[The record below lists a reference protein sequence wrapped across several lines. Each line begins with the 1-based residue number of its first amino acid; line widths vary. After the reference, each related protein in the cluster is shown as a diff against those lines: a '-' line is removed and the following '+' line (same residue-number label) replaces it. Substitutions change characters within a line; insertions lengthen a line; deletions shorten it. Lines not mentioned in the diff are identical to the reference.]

1 MCVAFQRKGLREFF
15 QQEIEICTK
24 PVTSMQ
30 KGDVTK
36 AKEKPYQ
43 VIERKE
49 NGDWKRK
56 VH

>member
-1 MCVAFQRKGLREFF
+1 MK
-15 QQEIEICTK
+15 
-24 PVTSMQ
+24 
-30 KGDVTK
+30 KGDVAK

-49 NGDWKRK
+49 NRDWKRR

>member
-1 MCVAFQRKGLREFF
+1 MRVAFQRKGLREFF

-24 PVTSMQ
+24 PVTSMK
-30 KGDVTK
+30 KGDVAK
-36 AKEKPYQ
+36 AKEKPYK

-49 NGDWKRK
+49 NGDWKRR